1 LTTTTKSRAAAAN
14 DSDRKWPL
22 VWKGSFVFFEI
33 LLLTT
38 IDDFSCNNKKCNKQ
52 TASTLFNV
60 VGLGT
65 QLGLF
70 PPKKWHHFLGG
81 KSCSQA
87 PRPTTLKRVDA
98 VCLLHFCCCR
108 RGRRR
113 QGPTSEKEKMRRRL
127 CMLQFFWLGRVAFNA
142 PTPTTWRRGVK
153 SVFVCCVSFRHRR
166 GRRRKGQQAIKRRR
180 LCRQLSLA
188 RPP

>member
-1 LTTTTKSRAAAAN
+1 LTPLLDVVDIGMSKATLPTQKMAA
-14 DSDRKWPL
+14 RK
-22 VWKGSFVFFEI
+22 VVI
-33 LLLTT
+33 LSSLSCSSALG

-98 VCLLHFCCCR
+98 VCLLHSLLL
-108 RGRRR
+108 
-113 QGPTSEKEKMRRRL
+113 QEKSSMPRADEPERDYY
-127 CMLQFFWLGRVAFNA
+127 FA
-142 PTPTTWRRGVK
+142 
-153 SVFVCCVSFRHRR
+153 RHC
-166 GRRRKGQQAIKRRR
+166 G
-180 LCRQLSLA
+180 
-188 RPP
+188 

>member
-1 LTTTTKSRAAAAN
+1 MQQTKTDLTPLLHVVGVGALKATLPNQKNCSMQSRRLIFFF
-14 DSDRKWPL
+14 SLVGPWRQRPL
-22 VWKGSFVFFEI
+22 
-33 LLLTT
+33 LQQQ
-38 IDDFSCNNKKCNKQ
+38 KCNKQ

-108 RGRRR
+108 RGRRC
-113 QGPTSEKEKMRRRL
+113 QGPTSKKETTTLPGTVASLTMTTTSSFSCCFPFL
-127 CMLQFFWLGRVAFNA
+127 PWLSWLV
-142 PTPTTWRRGVK
+142 
-153 SVFVCCVSFRHRR
+153 
-166 GRRRKGQQAIKRRR
+166 Q
-180 LCRQLSLA
+180 
-188 RPP
+188 

>member
-22 VWKGSFVFFEI
+22 VWKGSFVCFEI

-38 IDDFSCNNKKCNKQ
+38 IDDFSCNNKKRNKQ

-98 VCLLHFCCCR
+98 VCLLHSLLL
-108 RGRRR
+108 
-113 QGPTSEKEKMRRRL
+113 QEKSSMPRADEPERDYY
-127 CMLQFFWLGRVAFNA
+127 FA
-142 PTPTTWRRGVK
+142 
-153 SVFVCCVSFRHRR
+153 RHC
-166 GRRRKGQQAIKRRR
+166 G
-180 LCRQLSLA
+180 
-188 RPP
+188 